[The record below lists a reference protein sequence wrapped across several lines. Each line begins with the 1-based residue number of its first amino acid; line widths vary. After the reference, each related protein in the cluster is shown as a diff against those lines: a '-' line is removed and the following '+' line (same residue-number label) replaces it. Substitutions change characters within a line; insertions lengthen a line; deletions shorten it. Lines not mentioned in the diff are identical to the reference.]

1 MADLPSELNG
11 FASFLDAQPTHV
23 REVFQYCLCLMMIEA
38 GKIRLVETL
47 PGDTASISV
56 FESAAGERFS
66 VTRPNLSVEE
76 ESAVIDALREI
87 LKDEGIQ

>member
-1 MADLPSELNG
+1 M
-11 FASFLDAQPTHV
+11 
-23 REVFQYCLCLMMIEA
+23 
-38 GKIRLVETL
+38 RLVETL